1 MAYFGTIGG
10 GPPRGYPSCKACRQP
25 IMEGE
30 RSTRI
35 DFQNDPDGSAGLS
48 GLYHVLCSKPYQSL
62 ARVMN
67 LNIWG
72 RF

>member
-10 GPPRGYPSCKACRQP
+10 EPPRRYPSCMACKQP
-25 IMEGE
+25 IADGQ

-35 DFQNDPDGSAGLS
+35 EFQTDPDGSAGLS
-48 GLYHVLCSKPYQSL
+48 GLYHTVCSKPYQSL
-62 ARVMN
+62 ARVVNMS
-67 LNIWG
+67 WG